1 MSKTLFNQEQYVQC
15 ARRAAADGIVLLKN
29 DRNTLPLSAGSTI
42 ALFGRSQYNYYKSG
56 TGSGGMVNTRYV
68 VGIREALKEDPR
80 FSPETGLEAIY
91 DAWIGEHPFDPGQG
105 WANEPWNQE
114 EMPIS
119 DEIARNAAE
128 KADVALVLIGRIA
141 GEDQDNRDDKGSWC
155 LTDNEEA
162 VLSAVCKAFSKTVVL
177 MNVGNIMDMQWVE
190 RYDPAAVAYVWQGG
204 QEGGHGVLDI
214 LSGDVNPSG
223 HLTDTIAAKVADYP
237 STPYFG
243 APDRNIQKEDI
254 YVGYRYFETFAPE
267 KVLYP
272 FGFGL
277 SYTSFSILAEHFAR
291 NESGIVIRTAVK
303 NTGEKVGRQVVQ
315 VYMEAPQG
323 LLGKPARALVGFAKT
338 GLIARG
344 ETESIEISI
353 SDAAMAS
360 YDDGGK
366 TGFRSAWVLEEGEYI
381 FHVGDNARSTKEA
394 GRFSLEKTKCVL
406 QLKEALAPT
415 IPFERMIPCRNKL
428 GGYSVA
434 SEPTPLAKLSPQ
446 DLRRSA
452 LPQEIPQTGNR
463 GIVLRDVA
471 ENKASMESFVAQL
484 SDEDLCCIVRGEGM
498 SSPKVTPG
506 CGGAFGGV
514 TDRLRHF
521 GIPVGCCTDGPSGIR
536 MDSGRTAFAM
546 PIGTCLACTWDEA
559 LLEELYGW
567 EGLEL
572 RKNKIDVLLG
582 PGMNLHRN
590 PLNGRNFEYFSED
603 PLLTGKCAAAELRG
617 MQRWGV
623 TGTIKHFAMNTQ
635 ETRRHTVEHIA
646 SERAVRELY
655 LRGFEIAV
663 KEGPAQAVM
672 TTYGPVNGFYTS
684 SNYDLVTRVLRQEWG
699 FDGVVMTDWWA
710 KGNDEGQAGDSRNV
724 AAMVRAQND
733 LFMVTA
739 SAGDNSNHDNS
750 LSALAEGSVTRGEY
764 QRSAANICRF
774 LMGKPAFARETGI
787 NDEIDR
793 QLASELDD
801 EELAF
806 ESILDCRLD
815 ERGYGLVDVNGIN
828 TARGKTTMI
837 SAAIRERGLYKLRFT
852 LRAAEGLGSLAQIP
866 MSVYKGKEL
875 AGQITLTGADNEWR
889 TVEISLSP
897 CLVTFFLKLY
907 FAQAGM
913 EIKSM
918 EIVMVKSLEEQIRK
932 AFARMERKTAPGTE
946 EEPEEASVV
955 SDPRQFYSMDTP
967 VNLLFNDKSFR
978 EELAQALPSLA
989 RNIILQSMDLSFNEV
1004 RSMAA
1009 GMIPDGV
1016 FAELEMLLNKLAER

>member
-1 MSKTLFNQEQYVQC
+1 
-15 ARRAAADGIVLLKN
+15 
-29 DRNTLPLSAGSTI
+29 
-42 ALFGRSQYNYYKSG
+42 
-56 TGSGGMVNTRYV
+56 
-68 VGIREALKEDPR
+68 
-80 FSPETGLEAIY
+80 
-91 DAWIGEHPFDPGQG
+91 
-105 WANEPWNQE
+105 
-114 EMPIS
+114 
-119 DEIARNAAE
+119 
-128 KADVALVLIGRIA
+128 
-141 GEDQDNRDDKGSWC
+141 
-155 LTDNEEA
+155 
-162 VLSAVCKAFSKTVVL
+162 
-177 MNVGNIMDMQWVE
+177 
-190 RYDPAAVAYVWQGG
+190 
-204 QEGGHGVLDI
+204 
-214 LSGDVNPSG
+214 
-223 HLTDTIAAKVADYP
+223 
-237 STPYFG
+237 
-243 APDRNIQKEDI
+243 
-254 YVGYRYFETFAPE
+254 
-267 KVLYP
+267 
-272 FGFGL
+272 
-277 SYTSFSILAEHFAR
+277 
-291 NESGIVIRTAVK
+291 
-303 NTGEKVGRQVVQ
+303 
-315 VYMEAPQG
+315 
-323 LLGKPARALVGFAKT
+323 
-338 GLIARG
+338 
-344 ETESIEISI
+344 
-353 SDAAMAS
+353 
-360 YDDGGK
+360 
-366 TGFRSAWVLEEGEYI
+366 
-381 FHVGDNARSTKEA
+381 
-394 GRFSLEKTKCVL
+394 
-406 QLKEALAPT
+406 
-415 IPFERMIPCRNKL
+415 
-428 GGYSVA
+428 
-434 SEPTPLAKLSPQ
+434 
-446 DLRRSA
+446 
-452 LPQEIPQTGNR
+452 
-463 GIVLRDVA
+463 
-471 ENKASMESFVAQL
+471 
-484 SDEDLCCIVRGEGM
+484 
-498 SSPKVTPG
+498 
-506 CGGAFGGV
+506 
-514 TDRLRHF
+514 
-521 GIPVGCCTDGPSGIR
+521 
-536 MDSGRTAFAM
+536 
-546 PIGTCLACTWDEA
+546 
-559 LLEELYGW
+559 
-567 EGLEL
+567 
-572 RKNKIDVLLG
+572 
-582 PGMNLHRN
+582 MNLHRH

-617 MQRWGV
+617 MQRWDV

-699 FDGVVMTDWWA
+699 FDGIVMTDWWA

-787 NDEIDR
+787 KDEIDR

-852 LRAAEGLGSLAQIP
+852 LRAAKGLGSLAQIP

-875 AGQITLTGADNEWR
+875 AGQITLTGVDNEWR

-897 CLVTFFLKLY
+897 CMVTFFLKLY

-918 EIVMVKSLEEQIRK
+918 EIVLVKSLEEQIRK

-946 EEPEEASVV
+946 EETEEASVV

-967 VNLLFNDKSFR
+967 VSLLFEDKAFR
-978 EELAQALPSLA
+978 EELAKALPSLA
-989 RNIILQSMDLSFNEV
+989 RNIILQSMDMSFNEV

-1009 GMIPDGV
+1009 GMIPDGA